1 VTAEQPKRILVVA
14 NETVGGRTLIDAL
27 KEEASEGPATVIV
40 VCPQNQPRHG
50 NVIYEDSV
58 VAAVGNRLRLTLDGL
73 REAGIEAVGELGDA
87 DPYAAT
93 MDAVDY
99 HDPDEIVI
107 STHPETRS
115 GWLRRD
121 LIDRVRE
128 DSGLPVR
135 HVVVDLDADRAEVT
149 HVLVV
154 ANQTVGGEALIECL
168 RTKAKRGRH
177 RFVVVCPRSDSP
189 EGAQERLDRTLE
201 VLREA
206 DLEVIG
212 QVADADPLTAIQN
225 ALDYYTVDEI
235 VVSTLPEAR
244 SRWLRRDLVGRVRGL
259 TSKPVEHVVVDDEPA
274 AGAAAS
280 GSGRAS

>member
-1 VTAEQPKRILVVA
+1 VSPERSKRILVVA

-27 KEEASEGPATVIV
+27 EEEAGEGPATVVV

-58 VAAVGNRLRLTLDGL
+58 AAAVGNRLQMTLDIL
-73 REAGIEAVGELGDA
+73 REAGIEAVGELGDP
-87 DPYAAT
+87 DPYSAT

-99 HDPDEIVI
+99 HDPDQIVI

-128 DSGLPVR
+128 DTALPVR

-154 ANQTVGGEALIECL
+154 ANQTVGGDELIGRL
-168 RTKAKRGRH
+168 REKAERGQH
-177 RFVVVCPRSDSP
+177 RFVVICPRSGGA
-189 EGAQERLDRTLE
+189 EGAQERLERTLD
-201 VLREA
+201 VLHDA
-206 DLEVIG
+206 DLEAIG
-212 QVADADPLTAIQN
+212 QVADADPLTAVQN
-225 ALDYYTVDEI
+225 ALDYYAVDEI
-235 VVSTLPEAR
+235 VVSTFPEAR
-244 SRWLRRDLVGRVRGL
+244 SGWLRRDLVGRINGL
-259 TSKPVEHVVVDDEPA
+259 TSKPVEHVVVDEES
-274 AGAAAS
+274 AGAAAGGGD
-280 GSGRAS
+280 GSR

>member
-1 VTAEQPKRILVVA
+1 MSAAESRRILVVA
-14 NETVGGRTLIDAL
+14 NETVGGSALIEAV
-27 KEEASEGPATVIV
+27 KERADEGPATVVV

-58 VAAVGNRLRLTLDGL
+58 VEAVGNRLKMTLQEL
-73 REAGIEAVGELGDA
+73 REAGIEALGELGDA
-87 DPYAAT
+87 DPYSAT

-128 DSGLPVR
+128 DTGLPVQ

-154 ANQTVGGEALIECL
+154 ANQTVGGKALIERL
-168 RTKAKRGRH
+168 HAKAGQGRH
-177 RFVVVCPRSDSP
+177 RFVVLCPQSDSA
-189 EGAQERLDRTLE
+189 EGSRERLEHTLE
-201 VLREA
+201 VLHDA
-206 DLEVIG
+206 DLEAVG
-212 QVADADPLTAIQN
+212 QVAEADPMTAIQN

-235 VVSTLPEAR
+235 VISTLPEAR
-244 SRWLRRDLVGRVRGL
+244 SGWLRRDLVGRVKGV
-259 TSKPVEHVVVDDEPA
+259 TSKPVEHVVVDEE
-274 AGAAAS
+274 GAPVEEEF
-280 GSGRAS
+280 

>member
-1 VTAEQPKRILVVA
+1 MSAERPKRILVVA
-14 NETVGGRTLIDAL
+14 NETVGGSTLIEAL
-27 KEEASEGPATVIV
+27 KERAEGGASRVIV

-58 VAAVGNRLRLTLDGL
+58 VEAVGNRLKLTLSSL
-73 REAGIEAVGELGDA
+73 REAGIEAVGEIGDA
-87 DPYAAT
+87 DPYSAT

-121 LIDRVRE
+121 LIDRVGE
-128 DSGLPVR
+128 DTSLPVH

-154 ANQTVGGEALIECL
+154 ANQTVSGEALIDCL
-168 RTKAKRGRH
+168 EAKAERGRH
-177 RFVVVCPRSDSP
+177 RFVVLVPQSG
-189 EGAQERLDRTLE
+189 GATGANERLEHTLE
-201 VLREA
+201 VLKENELEA
-206 DLEVIG
+206 VG

-244 SRWLRRDLVGRVRGL
+244 SGWLRRDLVGRVKGT
-259 TSKPVEHVVVDDEPA
+259 TSKPVEHVVVDEQ
-274 AGAAAS
+274 
-280 GSGRAS
+280 GSAVEEEGS